1 MRLNNLSADVAFRTG
16 VRTFVQMMLL
26 ASLATNLLLAFAVA
40 TADRTHRETLIPPA
54 INKSF
59 WVDDRGASG
68 EYIEQMGLFL
78 LQLSLNNTPVSAEY
92 NARLLLKYASPSSYG
107 ELERAMLTLAKQLKD
122 SNASTVFSVRNVTVS
137 EKTQAVAFGGV
148 LTTYIAD
155 KRVSE
160 ISKTY
165 LVRFANSAGRAFVSE
180 LRETDPKQPFSE
192 QQGSGQ

>member
-68 EYIEQMGLFL
+68 EYIEQMGL
-78 LQLSLNNTPVSAEY
+78 
-92 NARLLLKYASPSSYG
+92 
-107 ELERAMLTLAKQLKD
+107 
-122 SNASTVFSVRNVTVS
+122 
-137 EKTQAVAFGGV
+137 
-148 LTTYIAD
+148 
-155 KRVSE
+155 
-160 ISKTY
+160 
-165 LVRFANSAGRAFVSE
+165 
-180 LRETDPKQPFSE
+180 
-192 QQGSGQ
+192 